1 LRFSFASR
9 RHKKRPQGMVALQPR
24 KYVSESKHKSNKRNP
39 SLPYHPRDFNTFGDK
54 WLTLPE
60 LGVLGMPGVGGN

>member
-39 SLPYHPRDFNTFGDK
+39 SLPYHPRDFNSFGDK
-54 WLTLPE
+54 YCRSAA
-60 LGVLGMPGVGGN
+60 LGVLGISRVS